1 MILINSSPKDSL
13 KIFQPFLP
21 IHVPV
26 GIGCLLS
33 VVEREGIKPM
43 FIDEQVEDNVLG
55 LVAEYVKKMEKPYIF
70 GFSVFTIA
78 FKRAIHLSKE
88 LKRIYPDS
96 VIIFGSIHPTAMPE
110 EVLSYNHVDIVLK
123 GEGEKSLIELY
134 KCIKEGK
141 DFTHIDNL
149 SYRVNDK
156 VVHNSIS
163 PGMENLDSLPSFPYH
178 LFNPKKYDM
187 GFILSSR
194 GCPHR
199 CIFCSNRVTT
209 RKKYRYRSA
218 EFIIDDIDL
227 LFHKYNMRHIIFI
240 DDNFLV
246 SKERIW
252 TLLEKI
258 RENGYH
264 QKITFEFQSRGD
276 NVNHEILKELY
287 DSGFKSI
294 FFGVETAS
302 EEVMKIIKKGETV
315 AQCTEA
321 IKMAKEIGFH
331 VSATFIYGL
340 PGDTHKN
347 RMDCIKLSEE
357 LGIDM
362 VRYNNATPYPGTEL
376 YETARREN
384 SLKVLGLYDNFL
396 SVSTFIENPFKKIP
410 FTYVPHGSTEAD
422 IRRDILF
429 GYFKHYLNIRK
440 LINIFAKP
448 EQNVGWFNAGEKKLD
463 ILKKLPALFFLCLML
478 LVKFVQLFHYTV
490 LKKETAISFNHFMKV
505 FDGLWYRKKKS
516 VQST

>member
-33 VVEREGIKPM
+33 VAEREGIKPM

-110 EVLSYNHVDIVLK
+110 EVLSYDHVDVVLR

-149 SYRVNDK
+149 SYRMNDK
-156 VVHNSIS
+156 IVHNSIS

-187 GFILSSR
+187 GFVLSSR

-240 DDNFLV
+240 
-246 SKERIW
+246 
-252 TLLEKI
+252 
-258 RENGYH
+258 
-264 QKITFEFQSRGD
+264 
-276 NVNHEILKELY
+276 
-287 DSGFKSI
+287 
-294 FFGVETAS
+294 
-302 EEVMKIIKKGETV
+302 
-315 AQCTEA
+315 
-321 IKMAKEIGFH
+321 
-331 VSATFIYGL
+331 
-340 PGDTHKN
+340 
-347 RMDCIKLSEE
+347 
-357 LGIDM
+357 
-362 VRYNNATPYPGTEL
+362 
-376 YETARREN
+376 
-384 SLKVLGLYDNFL
+384 
-396 SVSTFIENPFKKIP
+396 
-410 FTYVPHGSTEAD
+410 
-422 IRRDILF
+422 
-429 GYFKHYLNIRK
+429 
-440 LINIFAKP
+440 
-448 EQNVGWFNAGEKKLD
+448 
-463 ILKKLPALFFLCLML
+463 
-478 LVKFVQLFHYTV
+478 
-490 LKKETAISFNHFMKV
+490 
-505 FDGLWYRKKKS
+505 
-516 VQST
+516 